1 VAHPDQGYRPR
12 ATQQRPEANPQTV
25 METVQNLLRY
35 PYSKYVF
42 LLLIALI
49 QYLLPLKAKAGN
61 IMFFGPTLDELWSVT
76 FFLAL
81 IGLLWDLSSSK

>member
-1 VAHPDQGYRPR
+1 
-12 ATQQRPEANPQTV
+12 
-25 METVQNLLRY
+25 METVQTLLRY
-35 PYSKYVF
+35 SYSKYVF

-81 IGLLWDLSSSK
+81 IGLTLVGFVLFKIAEEASIPCVSTQLTQTHS